1 MDSSV
6 LGGLFLNFPKR
17 KADDQQQRP
26 IHQCFGNVNGD
37 NFLRDNDDCYLERE
51 VKLVDFY
58 DIQY

>member
-1 MDSSV
+1 M

-17 KADDQQQRP
+17 KAGDQQQRP
-26 IHQCFGNVNGD
+26 IHQCFGNVYGD